1 MKRAAKQPG
10 SPASGKKQRAPRR
23 NVAGAEGDSQHSA
36 SAMKRA
42 AKQPGSPAS
51 GKKQR
56 APRRNVAG
64 AEGDSKSSALKLLV
78 ANRGEIAVRIIRACR
93 EMGIGTVAVYSEV
106 DRLAPHVMMADE
118 AHPIGPAPAR
128 ESYLSMERLLAAARI
143 SGAQLIHPGYGFL
156 AENPK
161 FAERVEREGLTWV
174 GPPASAIRLMGSKTA
189 SRRLAEE
196 AGAPLIP
203 GMMEPVADL
212 VELERFVDEH
222 GLPVLL
228 KAVAGGGGKGM
239 RRVDEW
245 TELGAALERARSE
258 GKAYFGD
265 DRVYAERLID
275 RPRHVEVQVV
285 ADLYGA
291 AVAVGER
298 ECSLQRRH
306 QKVVEECPSPAV
318 TPEIR
323 ERLFAAALAIV
334 RAAAYHSVGT
344 VEFLLA
350 PDGSAYFLEMN
361 TRLQV
366 EHPVTEAVY
375 GVDLV
380 REQIRIALGE
390 PLSWTQEKLSARGH
404 AIECRIYAE
413 DPFHNFAPS
422 PGRITYLRRPAGP
435 GVRVDS
441 GVLAGSTVP
450 LDYDPMLAKLVV
462 WGEDRSAAVAR
473 LRRALAEYCV
483 GGIATTLSL
492 FRPLVRLPEFATAS
506 FHTGFL
512 DELLA
517 SQRVEEL
524 ESSGESAA
532 AEVAAIAAAC
542 LATLAAGRLPGGP
555 FSHAGAEGWWEEGL
569 RLLHGR
575 FPR

>member
-1 MKRAAKQPG
+1 M
-10 SPASGKKQRAPRR
+10 
-23 NVAGAEGDSQHSA
+23 
-36 SAMKRA
+36 
-42 AKQPGSPAS
+42 
-51 GKKQR
+51 
-56 APRRNVAG
+56 
-64 AEGDSKSSALKLLV
+64 KLLI

-93 EMGIGTVAVYSEV
+93 ELGIGTVAVYSEI

-118 AHPIGPAPAR
+118 AHPIGPAPAA
-128 ESYLSMERLLAAARI
+128 ESYLNVDRLIAAAKK
-143 SGAQLIHPGYGFL
+143 SGAQLVHPGYGFL
-156 AENPK
+156 AENPE
-161 FAERVEREGLTWV
+161 FAERVQQEGLTWV
-174 GPPASAIRLMGSKTA
+174 GPPPEAIRLMGSKTA
-189 SRRLAEE
+189 SRRLAEK

-203 GMMEPVADL
+203 GMMEPVAEL
-212 VELERFVDEH
+212 AELERFVDQH

-239 RRVDEW
+239 RRVDAR
-245 TELGAALERARSE
+245 TELGPALERARSE
-258 GKAYFGD
+258 GQAYFGD
-265 DRVYAERLID
+265 GRVYAERLVD

-323 ERLFAAALAIV
+323 ERLFTAALAV
-334 RAAAYHSVGT
+334 VEAAGYHSVGT
-344 VEFLLA
+344 VEFLLG
-350 PDGSAYFLEMN
+350 PDGSVYFLEMN

-375 GVDLV
+375 GVDLAQ
-380 REQIRIALGE
+380 EQIRIALGE
-390 PLSWTQEKLSARGH
+390 PLSWTQEQLSARGH

-422 PGRITYLRRPAGP
+422 PGRITYMRRPSGP

-450 LDYDPMLAKLVV
+450 LDYDPMLAKLVI
-462 WGEDRSAAVAR
+462 WGENRGVAVAR
-473 LRRALAEYCV
+473 LRRALSEYCV

-492 FRPLVRLPEFATAS
+492 FRPLVRLPEFAAAA

-517 SQRVEEL
+517 SQRVEEMQ
-524 ESSGESAA
+524 SSGESAA

-542 LATLAAGRLPGGP
+542 LATLAAGRLPRDP
-555 FSHAGAEGWWEEGL
+555 FAHSGDGGWWEEGL
-569 RLLHGR
+569 RVLHGR